1 MTPGTRTAIVTGA
14 ARGIG
19 LAVSER
25 LIADGWTIAACDM
38 LEDRLRE
45 EAARLGDSYRPYRLD
60 VTSENDVNTVCE
72 RIAEENPPVL
82 GLVNNAGVT
91 RDSLLMR
98 MDAEAWDLVLKVNL
112 TGAFLMTKAVSRQM
126 MRRRAGS
133 IVNLSSVVALVGS
146 AGQANYAASKGGL
159 IGFTKSLARELAS
172 RNIRVNAIAPGFI
185 ETEMTLSLPE
195 EVRKG
200 YAERIPL
207 GRMGKPAD
215 IAEVTAFL
223 LGDASSYV
231 NGIVIPVDGGLST

>member
-25 LIADGWTIAACDM
+25 LIADGWTITACDM

-207 GRMGKPAD
+207 GRMGKPSD